1 MLGTHNFLLKCH
13 TWHHSQGQEANHS
26 ILCHH
31 RQVKEFAMKCWQCG
45 SLTRVTSTFTE
56 ESVKIRYRVCTGCG
70 EKMRS
75 FEEVERDHHVAQRLT
90 QRVLPAPINGI
101 ALCPDC
107 GAKPAQTSKA
117 KCRTGSRRYYKCSDC
132 AAQFCYACPTS
143 DPIGLAM
150 RSTAQSDRIHCRK
163 CDNIAWSRGKAKTFE
178 KFKCTACEHR
188 FKIPI
193 DADGRRQAQTEFI
206 EQPIGHRTMP

>member
-1 MLGTHNFLLKCH
+1 MLGTHNFLLKLH
-13 TWHHSQGQEANHS
+13 TWHYSQGQEANHS

-90 QRVLPAPINGI
+90 HRVPPA
-101 ALCPDC
+101 
-107 GAKPAQTSKA
+107 
-117 KCRTGSRRYYKCSDC
+117 
-132 AAQFCYACPTS
+132 
-143 DPIGLAM
+143 
-150 RSTAQSDRIHCRK
+150 RSTALRFVL
-163 CDNIAWSRGKAKTFE
+163 IAVPNPPKPARRNAVQVRADTTNALIAPRSFAMLARPQTPLALQCAARPKVTVSTVPNATISRGAVAKPKPLKSSNALHVNTGS
-178 KFKCTACEHR
+178 KSRLMAMGNDSPK
-188 FKIPI
+188 PNLSNN
-193 DADGRRQAQTEFI
+193 
-206 EQPIGHRTMP
+206 P